1 MPKIT
6 VENTLSKNLD
16 LYKTKLFRD
25 VVEAVEFAITDTE
38 TEAKRD
44 LNFDA
49 SYPIDTRFITI
60 TKAFENKGLKGEVNV
75 DGEKMSEDR
84 EKGNNMAAYIEFGT
98 GLSARE
104 ILADYPQWVKDIA
117 WEYFETGLGTLKGKP
132 YLYNNFLK
140 NVEKFKAKIAEIT
153 GKQTVDK

>member
-16 LYKTKLFRD
+16 LYKTQLFRD
-25 VVEAVEFAITDTE
+25 VVQLVEFAIKDTE
-38 TEAKRD
+38 MDAKRA

-49 SYPIDTRFITI
+49 SYAVDTRFINVVSS
-60 TKAFENKGLKGEVNV
+60 FRDKGLTGEVSV
-75 DGEKMSEDR
+75 DGAKR
-84 EKGNNMAAYIEFGT
+84 EGGKGGDDMAAYIEFGT

-104 ILADYPQWVKDIA
+104 ILAPYPQWVKDIA
-117 WEYFETGLGTLKGKP
+117 MEFFVNGLGTLQGKP

-140 NVEKFKAKIAEIT
+140 NVEKFKADLQALMD
-153 GKQTVDK
+153 KQTVDK

>member
-25 VVEAVEFAITDTE
+25 VVGAVEVAIKDTE
-38 TEAKRD
+38 LEAKAA

-49 SYPIDTRFITI
+49 SYPIDTRFINI
-60 TKAFENKGLKGEVNV
+60 VSSFKNKGLTGEVGV
-75 DGEKMSEDR
+75 DGEKLSED
-84 EKGNNMAAYIEFGT
+84 KKTGNDMAAYIEFGT

-104 ILADYPQWVKDIA
+104 ILAPYPQWVKDVAIN
-117 WEYFETGLGTLKGKP
+117 FIQTGQGTLPGKP

-140 NVEKFKAKIAEIT
+140 NVEKFKIKIKEIT
-153 GKQTVDK
+153 DKQTVDK

>member
-1 MPKIT
+1 MPRIT

-16 LYKTKLFRD
+16 LYKTKLFKD
-25 VVEAVEFAITDTE
+25 VVKEVEFAITDTE
-38 TEAKRD
+38 IEAKCD

-49 SYPIDTRFITI
+49 DYPIDTRFITI
-60 TKAFENKGLKGEVNV
+60 TKAFENKGLKGMVNV

-117 WEYFETGLGTLKGKP
+117 WEYFETGEGTLKGKP

-140 NVEKFKAKIAEIT
+140 NVEKFKADLKALMDR
-153 GKQTVDK
+153 QTVDK

>member
-1 MPKIT
+1 MAKIT

-25 VVEAVEFAITDTE
+25 VVQLVEFAIKDTE
-38 TEAKRD
+38 IEAKRA
-44 LNFDA
+44 LNLDV
-49 SYPIDTRFITI
+49 SYTLARFINVVSS
-60 TKAFENKGLKGEVNV
+60 FRNKGLIGEVAV

-84 EKGNNMAAYIEFGT
+84 EKGNDMAAYIEFGT

-104 ILADYPQWVKDIA
+104 ILAPYPQWVKDIA
-117 WEYFETGLGTLKGKP
+117 MQFFVNGLGTLQGKP

-140 NVEKFKAKIAEIT
+140 NVEKFKADLQALMD
-153 GKQTVDK
+153 KQTVDK

>member
-25 VVEAVEFAITDTE
+25 VVQLVEFAIKDTE
-38 TEAKRD
+38 IDAKRA

-49 SYPIDTRFITI
+49 SYAVDTRFINVASSF
-60 TKAFENKGLKGEVNV
+60 KNKGLTGEVSV
-75 DGEKMSEDR
+75 DGAKR
-84 EKGNNMAAYIEFGT
+84 EGGKGGDDMAAYIEFGT

-104 ILADYPQWVKDIA
+104 ILAPYPQWVKDIA
-117 WEYFETGLGTLKGKP
+117 MQFFVNGLGTLQGKP

-140 NVEKFKAKIAEIT
+140 NVEKFKADLQALMD
-153 GKQTVDK
+153 KQTVDK

>member
-16 LYKTKLFRD
+16 LYKTQLFRD
-25 VVEAVEFAITDTE
+25 VVQLVEFAIKDTE
-38 TEAKRD
+38 MDAKRA

-49 SYPIDTRFITI
+49 SYAVDTRFINVASSF
-60 TKAFENKGLKGEVNV
+60 KNKGLTGEVSV
-75 DGEKMSEDR
+75 DGAKR
-84 EKGNNMAAYIEFGT
+84 EGGKGGDDMAAYIEFGT

-104 ILADYPQWVKDIA
+104 ILAPYPQWVKDIA
-117 WEYFETGLGTLKGKP
+117 MEFFVNGLGTLQGKP

-140 NVEKFKAKIAEIT
+140 NVEKFKADLQALMD
-153 GKQTVDK
+153 KQTVDK